1 VKGTK
6 GGDPRGV
13 AVLVVPGDVPRGL
26 TALPVDSEFESH
38 GGEEVTVI
46 GFPRVPAVPW
56 AVTSG
61 TVTGQEGEY
70 LVFSGAASEGNS
82 GGPILLNGKVI
93 GVVTEVLAQHGYA
106 VPIPILRL
114 ALRGWGVSL
123 EATPKAARRLPE
135 EKGEKEQ
142 RPRQITG
149 KDGAPMVLIPAGEF
163 IIGSRDDD
171 KSADNDERPAHSVY
185 LDGFYIDQYEVTT
198 SRYAEFF
205 QETNRPAPAF
215 WSEQVLKQHGRK
227 PVVGVHWNDAAAY
240 CSWAGKRL
248 PTEAEWEKA
257 ARGTDQRLYPWG
269 NTVPNQQLAN
279 YNRGFEFKNYEV
291 LTDVGSFEGG
301 KSPYGAYDMA
311 GNVWEWTADWY
322 DESYY
327 RTSPERNP
335 KGPSSGEYRVFRGG
349 SWGIASGNVRSA
361 DRDRN
366 TPTIRSVNIGFR
378 CARDVPK

>member
-1 VKGTK
+1 LDTTTK
-6 GGDPRGV
+6 
-13 AVLVVPGDVPRGL
+13 L
-26 TALPVDSEFESH
+26 S
-38 GGEEVTVI
+38 GGEDMLTI
-46 GFPRVPAVPW
+46 GFPRTGGQW
-56 AVTSG
+56 AVIKGDVTSR
-61 TVTGQEGEY
+61 EGRN
-70 LVFSGAASEGNS
+70 LNLDANIQEGNS
-82 GGPILLNGKVI
+82 GGPIIHNGKVVGLVTARGSNYGS
-93 GVVTEVLAQHGYA
+93 GVTAASAHDYLEGFNVTPRAASARASGA
-106 VPIPILRL
+106 T
-114 ALRGWGVSL
+114 VS
-123 EATPKAARRLPE
+123 APVARQSVEPPPSDRA
-135 EKGEKEQ
+135 
-142 RPRQITG
+142 RQITG